1 MAKDT
6 TSTSA
11 GTSSTAASDETPHVM
26 TVVGPLAT
34 GSDLGHVLMNEHL
47 VCEPTKKKRG
57 RAVSNS
63 NNGNNNLRMSLEH
76 LSTVRSQPL
85 NCVDNMTLY
94 SEHEVMSELQHLKS
108 TLTSSTSLV
117 AAGASPVMTILDVT
131 NAADGRD
138 LKASVSIARRL
149 GIQVIVGTSC
159 GATDV
164 ADAPVTNENVRQ
176 EKEEEDPMERDI
188 AHMEQ
193 ELLHGISTTLNGE
206 APVAATGGA
215 DTNTKDAIRAGFIGE
230 VILSEE
236 FPLSE
241 QQELRACA
249 IVQGSTKAPLLVSA
263 PASCIPQVLDQIE
276 ASGGSLRQTVFT
288 QMDLYSKN
296 KNDNRKNG
304 VALLTNVLDRGAV
317 ICLDRFSVSAACFD
331 FDGNFPTM
339 KDVVHII
346 SDLLQI
352 NPEYVHQI
360 VLSSGIFMRLQYR
373 KYGGPG
379 YSVLQEEL
387 LPRLLSTG
395 ITTDQIH
402 TMTRDNPRR
411 LLEWWTPPPPPVKPI
426 EYLTCSVCH
435 RLFEPVLGEYF
446 TKYTF
451 TYCGRDCLKAHLK
464 MKFKPIQ
471 APPKA
476 TGGT

>member
-1 MAKDT
+1 MEKDT
-6 TSTSA
+6 TITSV
-11 GTSSTAASDETPHVM
+11 GTSSPPTATSEETPRVM
-26 TVVGPLAT
+26 TVMGPLAT

-57 RAVSNS
+57 RAVA
-63 NNGNNNLRMSLEH
+63 NNNSKLRMSLEH
-76 LSTVRSQPL
+76 LSAIRSKPL
-85 NCVDNMTLY
+85 DCVDNTTLY
-94 SEHEVMSELQHLKS
+94 SEHEVMGELQHLKL
-108 TLTSSTSLV
+108 TLSTSP
-117 AAGASPVMTILDVT
+117 AASSPVMTILDVT

-138 LKASVSIARRL
+138 LKASLSIARRL

-159 GATDV
+159 GPLGVIDAT
-164 ADAPVTNENVRQ
+164 VTSDNNRHEQ
-176 EKEEEDPMERDI
+176 EEGDPMERDI

-193 ELLHGISTTLNGE
+193 ELLHGISTAFNGE
-206 APVAATGGA
+206 AVAATGVDMNA
-215 DTNTKDAIRAGFIGE
+215 KDAIRAGFIGE

-263 PASCIPQVLDQIE
+263 PASCIPQVLVQIE
-276 ASGGSLRQTVFT
+276 ASGGNLRQTVLT

-296 KNDNRKNG
+296 KNDNSKTDLS
-304 VALLTNVLDRGAV
+304 LLKSVLDRGAV

-331 FDGNFPTM
+331 FGGDFPTM

-346 SDLLQI
+346 PDLLQVNSGYI
-352 NPEYVHQI
+352 HQI

-395 ITTDQIH
+395 LTTDQIH
-402 TMTRDNPRR
+402 TMTHDNPRR

-435 RLFEPVLGEYF
+435 RLFEPILGEYF
-446 TKYTF
+446 TKYKF
-451 TYCGRDCLKAHLK
+451 TYCGRDCLKAHVK
-464 MKFKPIQ
+464 MKFKPIPT
-471 APPKA
+471 PPKA
-476 TGGT
+476 TGCT